1 MLNASARGRVA
12 RLLMWPAL
20 LLLSACSSLSFGVA
34 NLPALLGAHRSS
46 LQYMPG
52 ERGKLDLFVPDV
64 TAAKRPL
71 VVFFY
76 GGGFDQGN
84 RGQYRFA
91 GAAFAGLGHVT
102 VLPDYRLYPQVRFPE
117 FLDDAARAV
126 VYAQAHAAEWGADP
140 QRIVLAGHSAGAYI
154 AAMLA
159 LNPQYLQRAGGDMKW
174 IVGLIGMSGPYA
186 IDPNSAKLHA
196 IFAPPFTPDD
206 YRPLHFAGRAAPAT
220 LLLHGTADDTVWPR
234 HSQQLYEALRQN
246 GVPVTL
252 GLYEKRGH
260 ADTVAALSLPARWRA
275 PTLADV
281 EKFLATLR

>member
-1 MLNASARGRVA
+1 M
-12 RLLMWPAL
+12 
-20 LLLSACSSLSFGVA
+20 LLLSACSNLSFGVA
-34 NLPALLGAHRSS
+34 NLPALFGAHRSS

-52 ERGKLDLFVPDV
+52 ERGKLDLFVPDAV
-64 TAAKRPL
+64 AARRPL

-76 GGGFDQGN
+76 GGGFDQGS
-84 RGQYRFA
+84 RSQYRFV
-91 GAAFAGLGHVT
+91 GAAFAKLGYVT
-102 VLPDYRLYPQVRFPE
+102 ALPDYRLYPEVRFPE

-140 QRIVLAGHSAGAYI
+140 QRVVLAGHSAGAYI

-174 IVGLIGMSGPYA
+174 IAGLIGLSGPYA

-196 IFAPPFTPDD
+196 IFAPPYTPDD
-206 YRPLHFAGRAAPAT
+206 YRPLHFAGRGAPPA
-220 LLLHGTADDTVWPR
+220 LLLHGTADATVWPR

-246 GVPVTL
+246 GVAVTL

-275 PTLADV
+275 PTLIDV
-281 EKFLATLR
+281 EKFLVTLR

>member
-1 MLNASARGRVA
+1 MLNPTLRARIA
-12 RLLMWPAL
+12 QLCTWPVL
-20 LLLSACSSLSFGVA
+20 LLLSACANLSFGVA
-34 NLPALLGAHRSS
+34 NLPALFGAHRST

-52 ERGKLDLFVPDV
+52 ERGKLDLFIPDNT
-64 TAAKRPL
+64 TARRPL

-76 GGGFDQGN
+76 GGGFDHGE

-102 VLPDYRLYPQVRFPE
+102 VLPDYRLYPEVRFPQ

-126 VYAQAHAAEWGADP
+126 VFAQAHAAEWGADP

-159 LNPQYLQRAGGDMKW
+159 LNPQYLQHAGGDMKW
-174 IVGLIGMSGPYA
+174 IAGLIGLSGPYA
-186 IDPNSAKLHA
+186 IDPNDAKLRA
-196 IFAPPFTPDD
+196 IFAAPYTPEQ
-206 YRPLHFAGRAAPAT
+206 YRPLQFAGRGAPPT

-246 GVPVTL
+246 EVPVTL
-252 GLYEKRGH
+252 GLYQKRGH

-275 PTLADV
+275 PTLTDV